1 MPINSDKPHLW
12 KADVAQS
19 IDFYNDW
26 FLRFAPGTYRK
37 QRVIRTKE
45 VLAAFEKTANLLQIT
60 PEVLRENPGI
70 LPILRMVTAPPLAR
84 DRLIGLAHLNKAM
97 VGAMEGSEVKPPR
110 LPVRMEKAE
119 LEEGLLRICEIVME
133 LTDRD
138 LLPWLAGGENPSETD
153 KDRAAT
159 VIADR
164 LCGAT
169 TDPIIRNAQEKRQLA
184 ALKRWLGRN
193 GYEQIETEEARNLDE
208 MPPGTFTFHLNL
220 PVGKKK
226 TPGKMPIDCVIKPLH
241 AGERDFPVLI
251 EAKSAGDA
259 TNTNKRRKEEAQK
272 FTQLKERYGRNI
284 EFILLLCGYFEPG
297 YLGYEASEGIRLGL
311 GAPVG

>member
-45 VLAAFEKTANLLQIT
+45 VLAAFEKTDNLSQIT
-60 PEVLRENPGI
+60 PEILKENPGI
-70 LPILRMVTAPPLAR
+70 LPILRMVAAPPLAR

-97 VGAMEGSEVKPPR
+97 VGAMEGNEDRPPR
-110 LPVRMEKAE
+110 LPLRMDKTD
-119 LEEGLLRICEIVME
+119 LEEGLQRICEIVTE
-133 LTDRD
+133 LADRD
-138 LLPWLAGGENPSETD
+138 LLPWLAAAENPSETER
-153 KDRAAT
+153 DRAAT

-184 ALKRWLGRN
+184 AIKRWLRRN
-193 GYEQIETEEARNLDE
+193 GYEQIETEGARNLDE
-208 MPPGTFTFHLNL
+208 MPAGTFTFHLNL

-226 TPGKMPIDCVIKPLH
+226 TPGKMPID
-241 AGERDFPVLI
+241 
-251 EAKSAGDA
+251 
-259 TNTNKRRKEEAQK
+259 
-272 FTQLKERYGRNI
+272 Y
-284 EFILLLCGYFEPG
+284 
-297 YLGYEASEGIRLGL
+297 
-311 GAPVG
+311 

>member
-12 KADVAQS
+12 KADVAES

-45 VLAAFEKTANLLQIT
+45 VLAAFEKTGNLLQIT
-60 PEVLRENPGI
+60 PEVLKEKPGI

-84 DRLIGLAHLNKAM
+84 DRIIGLAHLNKAM
-97 VGAMEGSEVKPPR
+97 VGAMEGGEDKPPR
-110 LPVRMEKAE
+110 LPVRMGKAE
-119 LEEGLLRICEIVME
+119 LEEGLLRICEIVAE
-133 LTDRD
+133 LADRD
-138 LLPWLAGGENPSETD
+138 LLPWLAAGEDPSDND

-184 ALKRWLGRN
+184 ALKRWLEGN
-193 GYEQIETEEARNLDE
+193 GYEQIETGEARNLDE
-208 MPPGTFTFHLNL
+208 MPPGTFTFRLNV

-226 TPGKMPIDCVIKPLH
+226 APVKIPIDCVVKPLH
-241 AGERDFPVLI
+241 ASEQDLPIL
-251 EAKSAGDA
+251 ASSAESGD
-259 TNTNKRRKEEAQK
+259 
-272 FTQLKERYGRNI
+272 
-284 EFILLLCGYFEPG
+284 C
-297 YLGYEASEGIRLGL
+297 
-311 GAPVG
+311 